1 MNCEDTI
8 DEFEVPQTLKF
19 KRRNKELEK
28 QKENQEKLERER
40 QNSEAKKTDQE
51 KIVDEFLKD

>member
-40 QNSEAKKTDQE
+40 QLSEALKTDQE